1 MIIHPEIFNSFPEI
15 IAAQSTRVGGVSPE
29 PFGMNLSSHV
39 GDEQSNVDENR
50 RLFFKAIGVPTRTKQ
65 VYQNQVH
72 SANISLVTGDEGI
85 VKESDALITAE
96 PNVLLGVTVADCT
109 PILLYAPKVKLIA
122 AVHAGWRGTEQ
133 MIALSAVRRMT
144 ELGAE
149 PSNIFAFIGASA
161 SGEKY
166 EVGLEVATL
175 FEEKHLVELAG
186 GKYLLDVKAANLDQL
201 LFAGIPREQIE
212 VSPLCT
218 ISDERL
224 HSYRRDGKRSGR
236 MLAVI
241 ERIASPQTPLPGR
254 GA

>member
-1 MIIHPEIFNSFPEI
+1 MIITPQIFLQFSEI
-15 IAAQSTRVGGVSPE
+15 IAAQSTRTGGVSPE
-29 PFGMNLSSHV
+29 PLGMNLSSHV
-39 GDEQSNVDENR
+39 GDAQANVDENR
-50 RLFFKAIGVPTRTKQ
+50 RRFFHALSVPAGTKT
-65 VYQNQVH
+65 VYQNQIH
-72 SANISLVTGDEGI
+72 SSNINIVNGDEGI
-85 VKESDALITAE
+85 IKDSDALITGE

-109 PILLYAPKVKLIA
+109 PVLLYEPKAKLIA

-133 MIALSAVRRMT
+133 MIALAAVRKMM
-144 ELGAE
+144 ELGAS

-161 SGEKY
+161 SVEKY

-175 FEEKHLVELAG
+175 FEEKHVVDLHN
-186 GKYLLDVKAANLDQL
+186 GKFLLDVKSANHDQL
-201 LFAGIPREQIE
+201 LFAGVPASQIE

-241 ERIASPQTPLPGR
+241 LRRGR
-254 GA
+254 

>member
-1 MIIHPEIFNSFPEI
+1 MIIRPKIFEQFPEI
-15 IAAQSTRVGGVSPE
+15 IAAQSTRLGGVSAE
-29 PFGMNLSSHV
+29 PLGMNLSSHV
-39 GDEQSNVDENR
+39 GDEQANVDENR
-50 RLFFKAIGVPTRTKQ
+50 RLLFHAIGIPKGTKQ

-72 SANISLVTGDEGI
+72 SPNVHIVHGDEGI
-85 VKESDALITAE
+85 VKESDALITRE
-96 PNVLLGVTVADCT
+96 SNVLLGVTVADCT
-109 PILLYAPKVKLIA
+109 PILLYEPKAKLIA

-133 MIALSAVRRMT
+133 MIALASVRKMM

-149 PSNIFAFIGASA
+149 AKNIFAFIGASA

-175 FEEKHLVELAG
+175 FEEKHLTDLHN
-186 GKYLLDVKAANLDQL
+186 GKFLLNVKAANLDQL
-201 LFAGIPREQIE
+201 LFAGIPANQIE

-241 ERIASPQTPLPGR
+241 ERIAG
-254 GA
+254 